1 MLRLAV
7 LCLFAVTTSSA
18 LKIYHSDTSETTFR
32 QDNAFLTSL
41 TWYPTTHHLR
51 KRSITRPSISDL
63 IHKRSISFDPP
74 KSYVPATPYAAS
86 FYAPPTLRYSYS
98 SPLLPKGPFVS
109 AYTAPA
115 HYINKRL
122 SYLPQP
128 SIFSPVIPSSLVP
141 EFSMPLYVVKKRD
154 IPETEE

>member
-1 MLRLAV
+1 MLRLVV
-7 LCLFAVTTSSA
+7 LCLFVVTSSA
-18 LKIYHSDTSETTFR
+18 FKIYQSDTSETFK
-32 QDNAFLTSL
+32 QDNAFMTSL
-41 TWYPTTHHLR
+41 TYPTTHQRRQTRPNHFIN
-51 KRSITRPSISDL
+51 KRSIN
-63 IHKRSISFDPP
+63 FDPP
-74 KSYVPATPYAAS
+74 KSYVPATPYASS

-128 SIFSPVIPSSLVP
+128 SIFSSVVPSSFIP
-141 EFSMPLYVVKKRD
+141 EFSMPLYVIKKRD
-154 IPETEE
+154 IPEIKE